1 MIVPC
6 VGNLKYFFFFR
17 KYLIL
22 KVWHFRGEPDKDCTD
37 PERDQVL
44 GYVAV
49 DLTPLK
55 LTAFTQVSGWYNIT
69 DWLGKCR
76 GQMKLSVTPLE
87 SILRNQ
93 ECYTSFALNLQQ
105 DEFNDTSV
113 CVGNNDDVD
122 YFASGHYTNY
132 PSHLIPHQ
140 ELMIRSR
147 HKSNPDLSLISE
159 PSQIGSK
166 VYRGP
171 SESYWRAPQPK
182 QVDPTEAN
190 SISMLERT
198 LNSHLAELN
207 LLTNKWLQQ
216 TEDKESDNLDDSTNR
231 TFTIDEAD
239 RNDSVILIETEN
251 EDLHD
256 LQTAEQVV
264 NKNLENLRN
273 FMKQGA
279 GLIPETG
286 RSSGRTSHISED
298 LPRDDQPNLMDLG
311 LVLEDLEQILDLETD
326 RSQEKNQNESQEN

>member
-1 MIVPC
+1 MK
-6 VGNLKYFFFFR
+6 LFFFSRKYF
-17 KYLIL
+17 IL
-22 KVWHFRGEPDKDCTD
+22 KVWHFRGELDKDFAD
-37 PERDQVL
+37 HERDQVL

-93 ECYTSFALNLQQ
+93 ECYTSFALNLHQ
-105 DEFNDTSV
+105 DEFNDSSV
-113 CVGNNDDVD
+113 CVGNNDSID
-122 YFASGHYTNY
+122 YIASGCYTNY
-132 PSHLIPHQ
+132 PSHLLPHQ

-159 PSQIGSK
+159 PSQIGSQA
-166 VYRGP
+166 YAGP
-171 SESYWRAPQPK
+171 CESYWRAPDPK
-182 QVDPTEAN
+182 KVDPTEAN
-190 SISMLERT
+190 SISMLERS

-216 TEDKESDNLDDSTNR
+216 TDDKDSDNLDDSTNR

-239 RNDSVILIETEN
+239 RNDSVILIETGN
-251 EDLHD
+251 DDLHE

-264 NKNLENLRN
+264 SKNLENLRN

-279 GLIPETG
+279 GIQPETG

-298 LPRDDQPNLMDLG
+298 LPRDGQPNLMDLG
-311 LVLEDLEQILDLETD
+311 LVLEDLEQILDIETD
-326 RSQEKNQNESQEN
+326 RSQEKNQNGSQ

>member
-1 MIVPC
+1 M
-6 VGNLKYFFFFR
+6 
-17 KYLIL
+17 IL

-140 ELMIRSR
+140 ELMISSR

-251 EDLHD
+251 DDLHD

-273 FMKQGA
+273 FMKQGS